1 MDGVLD
7 RVVLHEG
14 VLSLNR
20 KQRGNVLMVLFV
32 GQILQVLLLAVLV
45 FLFFVGFGWVTMPG
59 RRILDW
65 TGSRD
70 DATVFGH
77 ELSYYLGFDL
87 DNKLLQV
94 SIFLAAVSAF
104 FFAVSS
110 MTDEAYK
117 EQFYARM
124 NGELETAIQVRR
136 VYLALYQGR
145 HQDDIDLSD
154 THYRLRIPAFGHE
167 HEHERDLDGPVR
179 GNGGG
184 RSGGDRQR
192 GSGPG
197 GGGRAAHG
205 RRWFE
210 QSAHVLGLGGA
221 EAGPPAPR
229 SGRGEEAV
237 QHPATEVEG

>member
-154 THYRLRIPAFGHE
+154 THYRLRIPVFGHE
-167 HEHERDLDGPVR
+167 HEHERDLDGPAR